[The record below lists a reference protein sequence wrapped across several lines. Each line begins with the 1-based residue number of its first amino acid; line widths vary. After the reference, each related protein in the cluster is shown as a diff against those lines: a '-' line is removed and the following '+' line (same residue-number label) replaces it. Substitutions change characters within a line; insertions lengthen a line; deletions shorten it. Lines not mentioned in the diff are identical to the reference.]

1 MVRRLLSSEEKA
13 MTGLRRWR
21 KISQGLVIF
30 SFTWEA
36 AVAIVSLLLILV
48 AVLGGVVPS
57 SDRLIPVVGTLGIC
71 GVVIWAIRDARRRRR
86 RQHPERVATA
96 EEKA

>member
-1 MVRRLLSSEEKA
+1 

-21 KISQGLVIF
+21 KVAKSLVIL

-36 AVAIVSLLLILV
+36 AVTIVSLVLFILV
-48 AVLGGVVPS
+48 SVRGGGAPS

-71 GVVIWAIRDARRRRR
+71 GVVIWAIWDARRRRR
-86 RQHPERVATA
+86 RQHPERLATAA

>member
-1 MVRRLLSSEEKA
+1 

-21 KISQGLVIF
+21 KVSKSLILF

-36 AVAIVSLLLILV
+36 AVAIVSLVLLILV
-48 AVLGGVVPS
+48 SVQGGGAPS

-71 GVVIWAIRDARRRRR
+71 GVVIWAIWDARRRRR
-86 RQHPERVATA
+86 RQHPERAATA
-96 EEKA
+96 AEEEA